1 MLIAVLCRVT
11 VSSAVRAARIRMAPF
26 QMKEVLTFLF
36 DQKRYTTQ
44 TIMSQLVARLLYRIS
59 MQSAG
64 DTGGAI
70 VIKDVDVCADKA
82 QHIYMKKR
90 KGRVQADSSRYLTV
104 SSNLN
109 LSVES

>member
-1 MLIAVLCRVT
+1 MPSLAMLIAVLCRVT

-26 QMKEVLTFLF
+26 QMKEVLTFLL

-44 TIMSQLVARLLYRIS
+44 TIMSQLVARLLYRIY

-82 QHIYMKKR
+82 EKKR

-104 SSNLN
+104 
-109 LSVES
+109 ES